1 MKTRNSK
8 LQKTDLTLT
17 FTFVLV
23 ALMVSLNLKS
33 KAAVTGLST
42 AAFITVE
49 HDASLEIE
57 SWMLNE
63 SNFFMVVN
71 MEETAEAVME
81 IENWMTDANFLH
93 RRICH

>member
-17 FTFVLV
+17 INFILV

-33 KAAVTGLST
+33 TAAVTGLST
-42 AAFITVE
+42 AAFTTAE

-63 SNFFMVVN
+63 SNFFMLVN
-71 MEETAEAVME
+71 MEETAEAAME
-81 IENWMTDANFLH
+81 IENWMTDANYFTAGFA
-93 RRICH
+93 I